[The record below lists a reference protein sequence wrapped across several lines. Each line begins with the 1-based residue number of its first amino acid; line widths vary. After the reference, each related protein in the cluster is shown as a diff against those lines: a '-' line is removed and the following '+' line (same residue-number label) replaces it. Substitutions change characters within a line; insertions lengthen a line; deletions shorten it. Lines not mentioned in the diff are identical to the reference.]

1 MSDTVLGT
9 EDKAVSKKDKTP
21 ALGELAFQWVGRRET
36 INEYAGEIYS
46 MSDKC
51 YGEKIMIGYSDE
63 SVPVKKGKA
72 FLLTQGTQEASC

>member
-9 EDKAVSKKDKTP
+9 GDKAVSKAGKIP
-21 ALGELAFQWVGRRET
+21 ALGELAFQLVRRRET

-51 YGEKIMIGYSDE
+51 YGEK
-63 SVPVKKGKA
+63 
-72 FLLTQGTQEASC
+72 L